1 MAIEKLNISFVD
13 GATVIGAANLNPI
26 VNKINEI
33 IDAGVQPA
41 TSKILIAGESS
52 NLSHGHVS
60 VHGIHAEDN
69 GADTYLADIGEY
81 VVLHAISHDGYQFS
95 SWDDGF
101 TLPTRTILIDPEKQD
116 GVTYQAQFIGSRVD
130 IDVTCDSSKGVVSG
144 GGNIEIGD
152 DVTIIATPNQYY
164 HFVRWE
170 KNGVQVSTS
179 ASYTFK
185 AGNADATYTA
195 VFAANE
201 IGDIEFQ
208 TEKVENGIKITSASA
223 ENANEIY
230 IKVNDGS
237 YVVFEPNTIISS
249 TSTISFKASNSITN
263 VPDVET
269 GGITVTYDADED
281 TVTVKAAAVMYYNT
295 TGNPTEESTSVTSNT
310 DLTLEAGNTYYI
322 LSAGRN
328 YEVEVIDDSL
338 NS

>member
-1 MAIEKLNISFVD
+1 M
-13 GATVIGAANLNPI
+13 
-26 VNKINEI
+26 
-33 IDAGVQPA
+33 
-41 TSKILIAGESS
+41 
-52 NLSHGHVS
+52 
-60 VHGIHAEDN
+60 
-69 GADTYLADIGEY
+69 
-81 VVLHAISHDGYQFS
+81 
-95 SWDDGF
+95 
-101 TLPTRTILIDPEKQD
+101 
-116 GVTYQAQFIGSRVD
+116 TYQAQFIGSRVD
-130 IDVTCDSSKGVVSG
+130 IDVACDTSKGVVSG

-152 DVTIIATPNQYY
+152 DVTIIATPNQYF

-170 KNGVQVSTS
+170 KDGVQVSTS

-208 TEKVENGIKITSASA
+208 TEKVEGGIKITSATA

-237 YVVFEPNTIISS
+237 YEAFEPNTIISS

-263 VPDVET
+263 VPYVET

-281 TVTVKAAAVMYYNT
+281 TVTVKAAVVMYYNT
-295 TGNPTEESTSVTSNT
+295 IGNPTEESTSVTANT

-328 YEVEVIDDSL
+328 YEVEIIDDSQ